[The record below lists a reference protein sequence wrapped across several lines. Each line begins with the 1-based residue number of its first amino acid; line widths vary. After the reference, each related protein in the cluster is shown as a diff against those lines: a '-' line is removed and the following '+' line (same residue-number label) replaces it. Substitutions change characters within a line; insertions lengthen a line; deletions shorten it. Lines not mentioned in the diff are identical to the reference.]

1 MPDLRQPLR
10 RINASRVVA
19 RASAHLSVIA
29 LLAVASVLSVA
40 AAQSATFAHAG
51 DASRQ
56 VAYGFVS
63 AARAA
68 GITDSVER
76 TAHYDIQADPLRN
89 DPVISRRAAPT
100 VPPTPAATPVKPGP
114 ATPEPP
120 RAVAAPPV
128 GAATASRSGKL
139 LWPLAGGVITQYYHA
154 GHLALDIA
162 GPAGHRVNA
171 SESGVVVWAGW
182 RNNGGGYVVQIDHGS
197 GLQTAYN
204 HLGAMWVSV
213 GQKVVR
219 GQGIGAVGC
228 TGDCTGPHVHFE
240 VIVGGVYV
248 NPLRYL

>member
-1 MPDLRQPLR
+1 M
-10 RINASRVVA
+10 NASPVVA
-19 RASAHLSVIA
+19 RAVAHLSVIA
-29 LLAVASVLSVA
+29 LLAIASILGVA
-40 AAQSATFAHAG
+40 AAQSPTLATAG
-51 DASRQ
+51 NAGNAGNAGRQ
-56 VAYGFVS
+56 VAYGLVS

-68 GITDSVER
+68 AITDSLER
-76 TAHYDIQADPLRN
+76 TAHYDIQADPTRN
-89 DPVISRRAAPT
+89 DLLLLDRRAAPT
-100 VPPTPAATPVKPGP
+100 VAPTPAATPVKPGP

-120 RAVAAPPV
+120 RPAVAPPV

-171 SESGVVVWAGW
+171 AETGVVVWAGW
-182 RNNGGGYVVQIDHGS
+182 RNNGGGYVVQIDHGN

-204 HLGAMWVSV
+204 HLGAIWVNV
-213 GQKVVR
+213 GQKVAR
-219 GQGIGAVGC
+219 GEGIGAVGC